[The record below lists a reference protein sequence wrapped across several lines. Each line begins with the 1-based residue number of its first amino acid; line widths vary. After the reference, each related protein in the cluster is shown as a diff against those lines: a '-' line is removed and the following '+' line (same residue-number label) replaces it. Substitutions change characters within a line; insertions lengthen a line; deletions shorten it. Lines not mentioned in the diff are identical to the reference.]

1 MYIPQLTEVNLFDP
15 LIFKSHFYQW
25 DWNKIEPLCEEW
37 IGEKPRQIYLEQG
50 NAASSVANAN
60 EIKPHQHPDFQQ
72 FYKWV
77 KPIADNI
84 MFKKWKLSKD
94 FDYKIV
100 NSWVNVHGEGGMTEI
115 HDHGPTTLVITAYL
129 NLPENG
135 GFIQFK
141 DPLEY
146 HHAHLIKEF
155 DTELGSW
162 RTLPAKTGDVVM
174 FPGWLRHRTQPNKS
188 KEKRWVLTTNINC
201 IITD

>member
-1 MYIPQLTEVNLFDP
+1 MYIPQLTEINLFDP
-15 LIFKSHFYQW
+15 FIFKSHFYQW
-25 DWNKIEPLCEEW
+25 DWKKIEPLCQEW
-37 IGEKPRQIYLEQG
+37 IGENPRKIHLEQG
-50 NAASSVANAN
+50 NAASSVGNGN
-60 EIKPHQHPDFQQ
+60 KVRPHEHPEFEH

-77 KPIADNI
+77 KPITDNI
-84 MFKKWKLSKD
+84 MFAKWGLSKS
-94 FDYKIV
+94 FQYKIV
-100 NSWVNVHGEGGMTEI
+100 NSWVNVHGEGGVTEI

-146 HHAHLIKEF
+146 HHGHLTKEF
-155 DTELGSW
+155 DAELGSW
-162 RTLPAKTGDVVM
+162 RTLPARTGDVVM
-174 FPGWLRHRTQPNKS
+174 FPGWLRHRTQTNKS

>member
-25 DWNKIEPLCEEW
+25 DWKKIEPLCEEW
-37 IGEKPRQIYLEQG
+37 TGNTPRKIYLEQG
-50 NAASSVANAN
+50 NADSSVANAN
-60 EIKPHQHPDFQQ
+60 EVKPHQHPDFEG
-72 FYKWV
+72 FYRWV

-84 MFKKWKLSKD
+84 MFKKWKLSTG

>member
-100 NSWVNVHGEGGMTEI
+100 NSWVNVHGEGGVTEI

-174 FPGWLRHRTQPNKS
+174 FPGWMRHKTEPNKS

>member
-100 NSWVNVHGEGGMTEI
+100 NSWVNVHGEGGVTEI

-146 HHAHLIKEF
+146 HHNHLIKQF

-174 FPGWLRHRTQPNKS
+174 FPGWLRHRTEPNNS